1 MALSFRLRIALW
13 SALLSGIVL
22 LIFFG
27 ITALMVFD
35 TLREEVDDKL
45 LIFTQQYALVARDM
59 DEGRVPQMQ
68 QVATLSAERDEGRLI
83 ELVDAEGKQ
92 KYHDPGWPEPGEE
105 IKYLEGGMAETIRYK
120 EGSWRVMS
128 RTFARYRVRM
138 AIDLAEIRAEVWKMI
153 QSFLKALPIALV
165 FIGVGAWWVA
175 GRAVKPIQKIIAT
188 AEHITP
194 EGLAERI
201 EGVESHD
208 ELGRLARVLNRM
220 MERIEVAFHQTR
232 RFSADASHELRT
244 PLAVMQGKIE
254 VALQEDERSDRDKET
269 LAELL
274 GRVGQLRSIIDSLL
288 MLSRSD
294 AGSLTLDRGE
304 LDLHD
309 ILADVTEDAEIISS
323 DEGIS
328 LTTYPCPSGT
338 QVNGDGRLLR
348 LAISNLLTN
357 AIKYNISERGEIS
370 SGVYIK
376 EGFCEIVITNTGP
389 EISEE
394 NRDRIFERFY
404 RGDPA
409 RGAAKRGFGLG
420 LSLSRVIASAHGGK
434 LELVSSRE
442 GRNSFV
448 MTLPIVEHAES
459 IPGDHI
465 AT

>member
-1 MALSFRLRIALW
+1 MAFSFRLRIALW

-27 ITALMVFD
+27 VTALMVFD
-35 TLREEVDDKL
+35 SLRKEVDDKL
-45 LIFTQQYALVARDM
+45 LIFTQQYALNARDM
-59 DEGRVPQMQ
+59 DEARVPQLQ
-68 QVATLSAERDEGRLI
+68 QVATLGAERDEGRLI
-83 ELVDAEGKQ
+83 ELVDAAGKR
-92 KYHDPGWPEPGEE
+92 KYKEPGWPDPGAE
-105 IKYLEGGMAETIRYK
+105 IKYLEEGMVETIRYND
-120 EGSWRVMS
+120 GSWRVMS
-128 RTFARYRVRM
+128 RTFDRYRVRM
-138 AIDLAEIRAEVWKMI
+138 AIDLVEIRDEVWKMV
-153 QSFLKALPIALV
+153 QSFLKALPFALV
-165 FIGVGAWWVA
+165 FIGAGSWWVA

-194 EGLAERI
+194 EGLSERI

-254 VALQEDERSDRDKET
+254 AALQEDGRSNRDKET

-294 AGSLTLDRGE
+294 AGSLTMDRGK
-304 LDLHD
+304 LDLYEVM
-309 ILADVTEDAEIISS
+309 ADVTEDAEIIAS

-328 LTTYPCPSGT
+328 LATVSCPAGT

-357 AIKYNISERGEIS
+357 AVKYNVTERGEIS
-370 SGVYIK
+370 SEVCIK

-389 EISEE
+389 QISEE
-394 NRDRIFERFY
+394 NRERIFERFY

-434 LELVSSRE
+434 LELLSSRE
-442 GRNSFV
+442 GRNSFL
-448 MTLPIVEHAES
+448 MTLPIVEGS
-459 IPGDHI
+459 G
-465 AT
+465 